1 MQINNMAKKT
11 KSNRKGS
18 GRYPMFKKEFGKSK
32 RISITIPDKRE
43 TEIKEQIEAVLMP
56 YLY

>member
-1 MQINNMAKKT
+1 MAKKSKT
-11 KSNRKGS
+11 NKKGS
-18 GRYPMFKKEFGKSK
+18 GRNPMFALKHGKSK